1 MVVVVVVI
9 VLVVNVLP
17 VLPSDVDVLLPL
29 EQLVLLSVAPP
40 LPVYHPFRKGGHTPS
55 YVVFLLVLCRL
66 DTHLY
71 WPRENP
77 WPLLALV

>member
-29 EQLVLLSVAPP
+29 EQLVLLLVAPP
-40 LPVYHPFRKGGHTPS
+40 LLVYHPFRKGARTPS
-55 YVVFLLVLCRL
+55 YVVFLLVLYMQ
-66 DTHLY
+66 DTLLY

-77 WPLLALV
+77 WPLSGLV